1 MTAPRILRGV
11 AALPIGPGRGRPG
24 SSSWPR
30 SHGSSTVNEGII
42 PQGAAGY
49 RVIVMATPQIESFW
63 TGIEPGPYQRAALGN
78 AALLWDRARNA
89 GQG

>member
-1 MTAPRILRGV
+1 
-11 AALPIGPGRGRPG
+11 
-24 SSSWPR
+24 
-30 SHGSSTVNEGII
+30 VNEGII